1 MDLLNRDDPL
11 FLFAQKLMANVA
23 DGSSTSFQA
32 KAAHFRLSPDSGQHR
47 CDKSSDRGE
56 VTVTTEGATLAGDVA
71 PTANGAH
78 YHRGRRTRSRHRP
91 AASAPRPAP
100 ARATPLP
107 ATCPGR
113 EGRIH
118 EARRALRNRGP
129 IRGFSKKT
137 KTANEI
143 NGTGGRGGIRTHETL
158 AGLPVFKTGALNHS
172 ATLP

>member
-56 VTVTTEGATLAGDVA
+56 VTVTTEGATWL
-71 PTANGAH
+71 
-78 YHRGRRTRSRHRP
+78 RRRTGRIIIEGVERARAIARP
-91 AASAPRPAP
+91 LVRLAQRLREPRRYLQHAP
-100 ARATPLP
+100 AGKDASTRPV
-107 ATCPGR
+107 GR
-113 EGRIH
+113 CGIGDQ
-118 EARRALRNRGP
+118 LGD
-129 IRGFSKKT
+129 FLKKT